1 MNQKLS
7 EREKIIREVH
17 VMLGGSI
24 QNLELDPDTYDVCLD
39 IALDRY
45 RQRSVNSTEERLAFL
60 DMQPD
65 QQTYFLPEEVIEVTN
80 IYRRGVAS
88 TSGGG
93 NFFEPFSAS
102 FAANFV
108 LLGGPS
114 GSSGNLT
121 TFECYSQFQNLVGT
135 MFGQYIQYIWNPTTH
150 RLDLQQ
156 TITAPETVIL
166 HIYNYRPEELI
177 LTDTY
182 ARPWLRSRIMAEAM
196 MILGNVR
203 SKYSSLAGPQGGI
216 SLNGS
221 QMISQATALI
231 EKLDKELTDGVDAD
245 IGYAFIHG

>member
-1 MNQKLS
+1 MDKIS
-7 EREKIIREVH
+7 ERERLIREVH
-17 VMLGGSI
+17 ILLGGSI
-24 QNLELDPDTYDVCLD
+24 QNLELDKDAYNLCLD

-65 QQTYFLPEEVIEVTN
+65 QQTYFLPTEVVEVTN

-93 NFFEPFSAS
+93 NFFEPFSAAMAS
-102 FAANFV
+102 SFV

-135 MFGQYIQYIWNPTTH
+135 MFGQYITYFWHPTTH

-166 HIYNYRPEELI
+166 HIYNYRPEEL
-177 LTDTY
+177 LLNDTY
-182 ARPWLRSRIMAEAM
+182 ARPWLRSRTMAEAM
-196 MILGNVR
+196 LILGGVR
-203 SKYSSLAGPQGGI
+203 GKYGSFAGPQGGI
-216 SLNGS
+216 TLNGPAL
-221 QMISQATALI
+221 ISQATALI
-231 EKLDKELTDGVDAD
+231 EKLDKEIDDGVDAN
-245 IGYAFIHG
+245 IGYSFVHG